1 MGATVDDLCSY
12 GEIFSVDKWLAYGRI
27 SPSKGLRQGD
37 PLSPPPPFYFFFIL
51 CEEGLSTRLNKM
63 ERVGG
68 IIGLPL
74 TRGEMRLNHQ
84 FFADDSFLFCKA
96 DTVEWYCVQ
105 KVLDDYEKASGQ
117 KLNKGK
123 TSLFFS
129 RNTGDDMKAQ
139 MLSVARI
146 TSTQKY
152 EKYLG
157 LPVLIGQSKVSSLL
171 GIKRRT
177 WDKMQGWKE
186 KFLSHAG
193 KEVLL
198 KAVVQAIPT
207 YTISVFQVPKTLCN
221 EINSMMA
228 KF

>member
-1 MGATVDDLCSY
+1 MIV
-12 GEIFSVDKWLAYGRI
+12 
-27 SPSKGLRQGD
+27 
-37 PLSPPPPFYFFFIL
+37 
-51 CEEGLSTRLNKM
+51 
-63 ERVGG
+63 
-68 IIGLPL
+68 
-74 TRGEMRLNHQ
+74 
-84 FFADDSFLFCKA
+84 FLFCKA

-139 MLSVARI
+139 MLSVAGI

-157 LPVLIGQSKVSSLL
+157 LPALIGRSKVSSLL
-171 GIKRRT
+171 GIKGRI
-177 WDKMQGWKE
+177 WDKMQGRRE

-228 KF
+228 KFWWGHKENDKKVAWMSWEKMGKAKHRGGGGGRGVAWASGIWSVLIQPCLLNKDGGYYKIQILF